1 LNMSRELKDPLY
13 EQFARVGKVLGSP
26 KRLELLDLLLQ
37 GERSVEELADLT
49 GMGVANTSAHLQ
61 MLRQGRLVETRKVG
75 TRVFY
80 RLASDEVAGLLI
92 ALQET
97 ARSRLAEVGDLV
109 RTHLSDE
116 GESEP
121 VDRKELL
128 KRAARGEV
136 VVLDVRPSE
145 EYAAGHIKGAVSI
158 PLEEL
163 EARLDELSR
172 DVEIV
177 AYCRGPY
184 CVLSRDAVQFLRS
197 KGWRASRLG
206 DGVSEWRLAGLP
218 VAAGEK

>member
-1 LNMSRELKDPLY
+1 MSRELKDPLY

-61 MLRQGRLVETRKVG
+61 MLRQARLVETRKVG

-80 RLASDEVAGLLI
+80 RLASQEVAGLLM

-116 GESEP
+116 AESEP

-184 CVLSRDAVQFLRS
+184 CVLSRDAVQFLRA
-197 KGWRASRLG
+197 KGWRAWRLG